1 MRTTPTRHMRLLQS
15 CMVAM
20 QVALENDQPE
30 AAYDIYRKAGMKIE
44 ALNTLVERI
53 EDFDRAHEYATK
65 VDDPATWSTLGHAQ
79 LARGHV
85 NDAIGSYLLA
95 KDSSKCATSS
105 PASNP
110 ESGRSC
116 EATVHVDHAHVV
128 ACRLSCLSHQCW
140 ACSDTVGGCAH
151 PWSATG
157 TADASHAFEF
167 RLPAAVTGGVVC
179 RYLEVT
185 AMAKETKQ
193 YDDLV
198 RFLMMV
204 RDKIKDPKVDTEIA
218 IAYAMTGKLGEL
230 EAFIT
235 SAPLLL
241 TPDRFHTPL
250 AAHRRLRVDSMMP
263 CGADR
268 NACPWVI

>member
-1 MRTTPTRHMRLLQS
+1 MGRGDSVRHAVSVLGAQLRARRDARA
-15 CMVAM
+15 V
-20 QVALENDQPE
+20 QVALDNNQPE
-30 AAYDIYRKAGMKIE
+30 AAFDIYRKAGMKIE

-79 LARGHV
+79 LARGQV

-95 KDSSKCATSS
+95 KDSSK
-105 PASNP
+105 
-110 ESGRSC
+110 
-116 EATVHVDHAHVV
+116 
-128 ACRLSCLSHQCW
+128 
-140 ACSDTVGGCAH
+140 
-151 PWSATG
+151 
-157 TADASHAFEF
+157 
-167 RLPAAVTGGVVC
+167 
-179 RYLEVT
+179 YMEVT

-218 IAYAMTGKLGEL
+218 IAYAMTDKLGEL

-235 SAPLLL
+235 SAPSHLGLDQPL
-241 TPDRFHTPL
+241 CLCKLCARARAILCTTQTSMYILCRARDRDHTK
-250 AAHRRLRVDSMMP
+250 SW
-263 CGADR
+263 G
-268 NACPWVI
+268 